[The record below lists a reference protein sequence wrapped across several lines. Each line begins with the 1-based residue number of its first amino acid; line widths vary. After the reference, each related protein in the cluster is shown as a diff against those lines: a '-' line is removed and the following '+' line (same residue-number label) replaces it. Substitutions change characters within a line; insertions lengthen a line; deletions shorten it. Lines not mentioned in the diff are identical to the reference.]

1 MMELSEKEITELD
14 DYENRLR
21 SIQMTM
27 FGWTSAREWTAKD
40 KRLFALC
47 YWTILKQYLAEK
59 RCYSTE
65 DLNQRQLSIYLTS
78 EERPDKKNIKIDPN
92 FIAKLIIR
100 NTFPSDELASRIEKY
115 LPIKKDIVI
124 PQFLNLPEEMKQS
137 ILLPFIEDEKKK
149 ESKILK
155 EIESMISSLD
165 EYQLLELRG
174 YLAHM
179 TGVLR
184 KPW

>member
-21 SIQMTM
+21 SIQTTM
-27 FGWTSAREWTAKD
+27 FDWTPAREWTAKD
-40 KRLFALC
+40 KKLFALC
-47 YWTILKQYLAEK
+47 YWTILKKYLADR
-59 RCYSTE
+59 RCYE
-65 DLNQRQLSIYLTS
+65 GDLNQRQLSIYLTS

-115 LPIKKDIVI
+115 LPNKPIKKNIVI
-124 PQFLNLPEEMKQS
+124 LQFLDLPKEMRQG
-137 ILLPFIEDEKKK
+137 ILLPFIEEESKK
-149 ESKILK
+149 ESMILK
-155 EIESMISSLD
+155 EIESMIHSLD
-165 EYQLLELRG
+165 EYQLRELRG

-179 TGVLR
+179 TGALR
-184 KPW
+184 